1 MTALHTWTRSD
12 RGARPRACTAVVVLC
27 LALLALLAFVQV
39 AHVHSVDTDADH
51 CSLCIVLHA
60 AAAPV
65 AAAVLAIV
73 LVLFEAVAPV
83 VAVRP
88 LGILWYRQLF
98 IRPPPRLSPASF

>member
-1 MTALHTWTRSD
+1 LTALHTWTRSD
-12 RGARPRACTAVVVLC
+12 RRARPRTCAAVVVLC

-39 AHVHSVDTDADH
+39 AHVHSVDTDH